1 MGSFSRE
8 RFEVTQYLGNMVGNK
23 DKFLS
28 DIALM
33 ETEYREIR
41 ACLEVIDIIQPI
53 SPIKLSKDDKAKLKV
68 VKEIIERIGQSR
80 FSMDVVSH
88 LAMKIG
94 KAYKTYDGE

>member
-1 MGSFSRE
+1 MPFSRE
-8 RFEVTQYLGNMVGNK
+8 RFEVTQYLGNLVGSK

-33 ETEYREIR
+33 ETEFREIR
-41 ACLEVIDIIQPI
+41 AYLEVIDLVQPLAPT
-53 SPIKLSKDDKAKLKV
+53 PISKDDKEKLLI
-68 VKEIIERIGQSR
+68 VKKIVERIGQSR
-80 FSMDVVSH
+80 FNMDVVSH